1 MNEARGAHRPPTIR
15 DVAARAGVALS
26 SVSRALSGHPDV
38 SATMK
43 ARVETAARELGYE
56 PDLLAQS
63 LRRGSTRTVGF
74 AMRDISNQ
82 LFANVAKS
90 CEQELRRAGYTMI
103 LTNSDGDLLTEA
115 ANLDVLRRR
124 RIDGLIVSL
133 VSETSERTKRSL
145 SEMGVPIVLLDRE
158 VEGLEA
164 SGVLCDHYEGVTEAM
179 QALLAV
185 GHRTIAIVLG
195 PDDVRTARE
204 RRRGYDHALREAGIE
219 HDPALVL
226 EGSLDEVSVEKR
238 LSVVMS
244 RPVPPTAVL
253 AVGIPATVAA
263 LRASRA
269 VGKQAGVDTAII
281 ALDEWPFL
289 EDFTNSIGVITR
301 DPAIMGRE
309 AARLMLQLMDKGK
322 PTTVT
327 VPVRFRANGA
337 LAAQGAAV
345 GL

>member
-1 MNEARGAHRPPTIR
+1 MDARRSTRPPTIR

-63 LRRGSTRTVGF
+63 LRRGSTRTIGF

-103 LTNSDGDLLTEA
+103 LTNSDGDMLTEA

-133 VSETSERTKRSL
+133 VSETSERTTGALRD
-145 SEMGVPIVLLDRE
+145 MDMPIVLLDRE

-164 SGVLCDHYEGVTEAM
+164 SRVLCDHYEGVTEAM
-179 QALLAV
+179 ESLLRG
-185 GHRTIAIVLG
+185 GHRSIALVLG
-195 PDDVRTARE
+195 EDNVRTARE
-204 RRRGYDHALREAGIE
+204 RQRAYVDALAAAGIPVE
-219 HDPALVL
+219 DDLVIR
-226 EGSLDEVSVEKR
+226 GPLDEASVERR
-238 LSVVMS
+238 LAPIMA
-244 RPVPPTAVL
+244 RPEPPTAIL

-263 LRASRA
+263 LRASKAAGRT
-269 VGKQAGVDTAII
+269 AGVDTAII

-289 EDFTNSIGVITR
+289 EDFTNSIAVITR
-301 DPAIMGRE
+301 DPAVMGRE
-309 AARLMLQLMDKGK
+309 AARLMLQLLDKGK
-322 PTTVT
+322 PSTVN

-337 LAAQGAAV
+337 LSPQAELAG
-345 GL
+345 

>member
-1 MNEARGAHRPPTIR
+1 MEQRRSSRPPTIR

-63 LRRGSTRTVGF
+63 LRRGSTRTIGF

-103 LTNSDGDLLTEA
+103 LTNSDGDMLTEA

-124 RIDGLIVSL
+124 RIDGLVVSL
-133 VSETSERTKRSL
+133 VSETSDRTVTALRDMDL
-145 SEMGVPIVLLDRE
+145 PIVLLDRE
-158 VEGLEA
+158 VDGVEA
-164 SGVLCDHYEGVTEAM
+164 SRVLCDHYAGVTEAM
-179 QALLAV
+179 DALVAA
-185 GHRTIAIVLG
+185 GHRRIALVLG
-195 PDDVRTARE
+195 QDDVRTARE
-204 RRRGYDHALREAGIE
+204 RHRAYRDAVERAGLGA
-219 HDPALVL
+219 DDALVIR
-226 EGSLDEVSVEKR
+226 STLDEASVER
-238 LSVVMS
+238 VLGPLMASDAAPS
-244 RPVPPTAVL
+244 AVL
-253 AVGIPATVAA
+253 ATGIPATVAA
-263 LRASRA
+263 LRASKAAGRTP
-269 VGKQAGVDTAII
+269 GVDTAII

-289 EDFTNSIGVITR
+289 EDFTNSIAVITR
-301 DPAIMGRE
+301 DPAVMGRE
-309 AARLMLQLMDKGK
+309 AARLMLQLLDKGK
-322 PTTVT
+322 PATVT

-337 LAAQGAAV
+337 LAPR
-345 GL
+345 

>member
-1 MNEARGAHRPPTIR
+1 MSEPRGAHRPPTIR

-133 VSETSERTKRSL
+133 VSETAERTSRTLQS
-145 SEMGVPIVLLDRE
+145 MGLPIVLLDRE

-164 SGVLCDHYEGVTEAM
+164 SGVLCDHYAGVTEAM
-179 QALLAV
+179 QALLDV
-185 GHRTIAIVLG
+185 GHRRIAIVLG

-204 RRRGYDHALREAGIE
+204 RRRAYDDALRAAGIP
-219 HDPALVL
+219 HDDSLVIV
-226 EGSLDEVSVEKR
+226 GALDEVSVEKR
-238 LSVVMS
+238 LSVVMG
-244 RPVPPTAVL
+244 RADAPTAVL

-263 LRASRA
+263 LRAGRA
-269 VGKQAGVDTAII
+269 VGKEAGKDLAII

-289 EDFTNSIGVITR
+289 EDFTNSIAVITR
-301 DPAIMGRE
+301 DPAVMGRE

-322 PTTVT
+322 PTSVT
-327 VPVRFRANGA
+327 VPVMFRANGA
-337 LAAQGAAV
+337 LAPQN
-345 GL
+345 

>member
-1 MNEARGAHRPPTIR
+1 
-15 DVAARAGVALS
+15 
-26 SVSRALSGHPDV
+26 
-38 SATMK
+38 MK

-63 LRRGSTRTVGF
+63 LRRGSTRTIGF

-103 LTNSDGDLLTEA
+103 LTNSDGDLLTET

-133 VSETSERTKRSL
+133 VSETNERTLRSL
-145 SEMGVPIVLLDRE
+145 HEMGVPIVLLDRE
-158 VEGLEA
+158 VDGLEA
-164 SGVLCDHYEGVTEAM
+164 SGVLCDHYAGVTEAM
-179 QALLAV
+179 DALLET
-185 GHRTIAIVLG
+185 GHRTISIVLG
-195 PDDVRTARE
+195 SDDVRTARE
-204 RRRGYDHALREAGIE
+204 RRRAYEDSLRKAGIPVDDE
-219 HDPALVL
+219 LVL
-226 EGSLDEVSVEKR
+226 QGTLDATSVEQR
-238 LSVVMS
+238 LGPVVA
-244 RPVPPTAVL
+244 RATPPTAIL

-269 VGKQAGVDTAII
+269 VGREAGVDTAII

-301 DPAIMGRE
+301 DPAIMGKE
-309 AARLMLQLMDKGK
+309 AARLMLHLLDKGK
-322 PTTVT
+322 PSTVT
-327 VPVRFRANGA
+327 VPVQFRANGA
-337 LAAQGAAV
+337 LASQSV
-345 GL
+345 QR

>member
-1 MNEARGAHRPPTIR
+1 MNEAWGSHRPPTIR

-63 LRRGSTRTVGF
+63 LRRGSTRTIGF

-103 LTNSDGDLLTEA
+103 LTNSDGDLLTET

-133 VSETSERTKRSL
+133 VSETNERTRRSL
-145 SEMGVPIVLLDRE
+145 HEMGVPIVLLDRE

-164 SGVLCDHYEGVTEAM
+164 SGVLCDHYAGVTEAM
-179 QALLAV
+179 DALLEV
-185 GHRTIAIVLG
+185 GHRTIGIVLG

-204 RRRGYDHALREAGIE
+204 RRRAYEDSLRQAGI
-219 HDPALVL
+219 P
-226 EGSLDEVSVEKR
+226 LDESLILQGNLDETSVERR
-238 LSVVMS
+238 LGPVMS
-244 RPVPPTAVL
+244 SATPPTAIL

-269 VGKQAGVDTAII
+269 VGREAGVDTAII

-289 EDFTNSIGVITR
+289 EDFTNSIAVITR

-309 AARLMLQLMDKGK
+309 AARLMLQLLDKGK
-322 PTTVT
+322 PSTVT

-337 LAAQGAAV
+337 LAPRAV
-345 GL
+345 LQ